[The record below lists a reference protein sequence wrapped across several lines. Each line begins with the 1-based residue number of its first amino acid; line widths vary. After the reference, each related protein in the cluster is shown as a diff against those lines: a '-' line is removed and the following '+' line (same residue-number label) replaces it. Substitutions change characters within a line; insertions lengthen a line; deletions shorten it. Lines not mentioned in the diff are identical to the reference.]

1 MRPRVRQPYLG
12 GTVFYC
18 HWLNE
23 HRDSFLQGNVWKESR
38 LLYDVGTEGILNLSF
53 VVLQAECLVSQDLA

>member
-53 VVLQAECLVSQDLA
+53 VVL